1 MNNITTNPDLYKFIP
16 QDNHFT
22 GIRKIELNQ
31 FKSKRYIPL
40 DTQQALVIRKLKRQE
55 PELTFIFEDVCRR
68 AKMSTEE
75 VKKKTRDRNIVEI
88 RQIYFKCARELTSK
102 SFEKIGMIVN
112 KDHATVMYGIKT
124 VNNVKELRDRYN
136 SLFPIRQHKNPKEIK
151 LSIPIR
157 ETVIQRKSPFIQLEA
172 VNDREYSGYREH
184 QL

>member
-102 SFEKIGMIVN
+102 SFEKIGV
-112 KDHATVMYGIKT
+112 
-124 VNNVKELRDRYN
+124 
-136 SLFPIRQHKNPKEIK
+136 S
-151 LSIPIR
+151 
-157 ETVIQRKSPFIQLEA
+157 
-172 VNDREYSGYREH
+172 
-184 QL
+184 